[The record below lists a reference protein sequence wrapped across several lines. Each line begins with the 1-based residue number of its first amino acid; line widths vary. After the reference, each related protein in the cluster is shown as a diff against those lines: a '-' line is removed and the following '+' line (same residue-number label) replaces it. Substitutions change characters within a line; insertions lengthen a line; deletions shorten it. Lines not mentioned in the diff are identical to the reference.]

1 MIEKNNA
8 SNAGKRL
15 EKWMKGVCGIG
26 VPRHVSIEA
35 AMESQRSDKD
45 KNARRFRRAL
55 MMTQVVKKPAFLFE
69 RIAYHQFAGLSL
81 LSASHFAPSATL
93 PAAQFAPSATLP
105 AAHRAPSTAFPAAHL
120 APSTALPAAHRVAS
134 RAN

>member
-8 SNAGKRL
+8 SNTGKRL
-15 EKWMKGVCGIG
+15 EKWMKGVCGIRA
-26 VPRHVSIEA
+26 PCYVSIEA

-93 PAAQFAPSATLP
+93 PAA
-105 AAHRAPSTAFPAAHL
+105 HL

>member
-8 SNAGKRL
+8 SNTGKRL

-26 VPRHVSIEA
+26 VPCHVSIEA

-69 RIAYHQFAGLSL
+69 RIAYH
-81 LSASHFAPSATL
+81 
-93 PAAQFAPSATLP
+93 
-105 AAHRAPSTAFPAAHL
+105 
-120 APSTALPAAHRVAS
+120 
-134 RAN
+134 